1 MNTTTRDNNNL
12 INTLQQS
19 NAISVLRSSDDAYTI
34 ESKTLLNNTEP
45 FNLRQSLLYTSVNDE
60 ASTLVGTVI

>member
-34 ESKTLLNNTEP
+34 ESKTLLNNIET